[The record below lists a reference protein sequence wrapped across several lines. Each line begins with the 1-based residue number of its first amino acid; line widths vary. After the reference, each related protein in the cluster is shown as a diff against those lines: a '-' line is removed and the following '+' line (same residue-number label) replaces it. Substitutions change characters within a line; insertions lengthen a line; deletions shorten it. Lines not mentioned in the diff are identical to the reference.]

1 MNTKKIGFM
10 ISLLATA
17 GFAFAQEAAKEA
29 AKQAS
34 GGTTI
39 WGVIHDSGLTFGILI
54 LGMLALSIVFGFIKV
69 RRILVLEK
77 VDAGKLYLKLK
88 GYVKNDEI
96 DEAIKI
102 CDSFRKTTLGFI
114 FWSGFSI
121 FRDTRKAGKK
131 GQELR
136 DSVQNAFD
144 EASLQTIPGIDSG
157 LFWLDLFAQ
166 IAMLLGLLGTVWG
179 LIGSFNALA
188 TAAPVDQSRLL
199 TMGIKTAMGTT
210 ALGLIVAIPIQFLR
224 IYLQS
229 TAERVINGIDEYSV
243 KMINQINN
251 TIKD

>member
-1 MNTKKIGFM
+1 MNNKKICSL
-10 ISLLATA
+10 ISLLLIW
-17 GFAFAQEAAKEA
+17 GLSFAQEAAKEA
-29 AKQAS
+29 GKKLNAGTS
-34 GGTTI
+34 IGGI
-39 WGVIHDSGLTFGILI
+39 IHDSGTIFATLI
-54 LGMLALSIVFGFIKV
+54 LGMLALAIVYGVVKI
-69 RRILVLEK
+69 RRIIILEK
-77 VDAGKLYLKLK
+77 IDAGKFYLKLK

-102 CDSFRKTTLGFI
+102 CDSFKRTTLGFI

-121 FRDTRKAGKK
+121 FRDARKSGKK
-131 GQELR
+131 GSEMR

-157 LFWLDLFAQ
+157 LFWFDLFAQ
-166 IAMLLGLLGTVWG
+166 VAMLLGLLGTVWG

-199 TMGIKTAMGTT
+199 TIGIKTAMGTT
-210 ALGLIVAIPIQFLR
+210 ALGLICAIPIQFLR
-224 IYLQS
+224 SWLQTS
-229 TAERVINGIDEYSV
+229 AEKVINEIDEYSI

>member
-1 MNTKKIGFM
+1 MNTRKICSL
-10 ISLLATA
+10 ISLLLT
-17 GFAFAQEAAKEA
+17 GGLAFAQEAAKETSKLNA
-29 AKQAS
+29 GTS
-34 GGTTI
+34 IGGI
-39 WGVIHDSGLTFGILI
+39 IHDSGVTFATMI
-54 LGMLALSIVFGFIKV
+54 LGMLVLSIVYGIVKV
-69 RRILVLEK
+69 RRIIILEK
-77 VDAGKLYLKLK
+77 IDAGKFYLKLK

-102 CDSFRKTTLGFI
+102 CDSFKRTTLGFI

-121 FRDTRKAGKK
+121 FRDARKSGKR
-131 GQELR
+131 GPEMR

-157 LFWLDLFAQ
+157 LFWFDLFAQ
-166 IAMLLGLLGTVWG
+166 VAMLLGLLGTVWG

-199 TMGIKTAMGTT
+199 TIGIKTAMGTT
-210 ALGLIVAIPIQFLR
+210 ALGLICAIPIQFLR
-224 IYLQS
+224 SWLQS
-229 TAERVINGIDEYSV
+229 SAERVINEIDEYSI

>member
-1 MNTKKIGFM
+1 MNTKKLGFM
-10 ISLLATA
+10 ISLLLT
-17 GFAFAQEAAKEA
+17 GGLSFAQEAAKETT
-29 AKQAS
+29 KQINA
-34 GGTTI
+34 GTTI
-39 WGVIHDSGLTFGILI
+39 GGVIHDSGFTFATLI
-54 LGMLALSIVFGFIKV
+54 LGMLVLSVVYGIVKI
-69 RRILVLEK
+69 RRIIILEK
-77 VDAGKLYLKLK
+77 IDAGKFYLKLK

-121 FRDTRKAGKK
+121 FRDARKSGKK
-131 GQELR
+131 GSEMR

-166 IAMLLGLLGTVWG
+166 VAMLLGLLGTVWG

-188 TAAPVDQSRLL
+188 IAAPVDQSRLL
-199 TMGIKTAMGTT
+199 TEGIKKAMGTT

-224 IYLQS
+224 IWLQS
-229 TAERVINGIDEYSV
+229 NAERVINEIDEYSI